1 MKIQMHNEDTNQ
13 IMLNFLFYFTIKSY
27 NIVDIM
33 YNICLY
39 IRFLYDL
46 KKLHIKDVI
55 FFII

>member
-1 MKIQMHNEDTNQ
+1 MHNEDTNQ